1 MCIRDS
7 ANSLAAPTGLLVEGD
22 DLFVSDRASGQIL
35 QIAAGG
41 KVLTEARVVAADL
54 TTPEGFV
61 KFQEKF
67 AVFEADTGQV
77 VVVDNQGAK
86 QVVAKVPEGSQ
97 AASPAQPP
105 SQVFNGITV
114 DSEGTLFVAGE
125 SNRVLYRI
133 ANAF

>member
-1 MCIRDS
+1 M
-7 ANSLAAPTGLLVEGD
+7 
-22 DLFVSDRASGQIL
+22 SDRATGQIL
-35 QIAAGG
+35 QIAAQGQA
-41 KVLTEARVVAADL
+41 LTEARVVVEDL

-67 AVFEADTGQV
+67 AVVEADAGQV
-77 VVVDNQGAK
+77 VVVDSQGAK

-114 DSEGTLFVAGE
+114 DAEGTLFVAGE